1 MTLSLVKPQHMG
13 DKNDRLMKFDDFKQ
27 QSQTFNK

>member
-1 MTLSLVKPQHMG
+1 MILSLVKPQHMG
-13 DKNDRLMKFDDFKQ
+13 DENDRLMKFDDFKQ